1 MSLLSLARSFLMRP
15 AAAADLIGR
24 TSPFGPDGVLNIL
37 TDITSQRR
45 LESELEH
52 YVQIAA
58 HDLREPLMAFGLF
71 LEQLASWSTSPAAW
85 RPAEPAPP
93 RAPPPRAPVAH
104 DAARIPARGRAS
116 CSRSAPSCY
125 GISSAADAGRAGRFR
140 VVPDAG
146 HRAGAA
152 L

>member
-45 LESELEH
+45 LESELERNAQ
-52 YVQIAA
+52 VAA

-71 LEQLASWSTSPAAW
+71 LEQLASWFTSPAAW
-85 RPAEPAPP
+85 RPAEPLL
-93 RAPPPRAPVAH
+93 REHLLLERPVAH
-104 DAARIPARGRAS
+104 DAA
-116 CSRSAPSCY
+116 
-125 GISSAADAGRAGRFR
+125 
-140 VVPDAG
+140 
-146 HRAGAA
+146 
-152 L
+152 